1 MSVRK
6 SQSNLFFKRN
16 ALAFTISVI
25 SPLLWAENLREPLI
39 WERPPGAIGDNL
51 HSEKAQPLPVV
62 INGIPYTVDASH
74 APASYS
80 VINGGKLDVVGGAV
94 VESLSTHN
102 SNINVTDSS
111 VKAGITV
118 LSGDVTITGTTVQ
131 NLNERGIILY
141 ASTNN
146 LLVPS
151 TAHITDSS
159 VSGLSYGAAVGP
171 TGEIWIANSSVFS
184 DGYTSTELGNGG
196 IKLSGGVVHV
206 SDRSQITGVES
217 GIYII
222 GPTVTSTGDELPIS
236 LRNIVE
242 IDNSTVTAMEGSAI
256 LVSKLPGNIDKPTT
270 AHILISNGSVLKAGN
285 GRLVDVENDG
295 TANVEVNNS
304 QLDGDMIA
312 RDQGTLNVVLR
323 NHASLN
329 GEIIN
334 ANSVTID
341 SSGQWQFAADNTV
354 KSLAIDGGNVSFTG
368 DAFHTLNLG
377 ALSGR
382 GTFDMRI
389 NLDTAQSD
397 LLNVN
402 GQAFGHHQLNVQN
415 TGVEAVPETFD
426 ALRIVHTEGGDAEF
440 GLVGGKADLGVYSYG
455 LERQGDDW
463 FVVSAGKV
471 ISPSTQSAL
480 ALFNVGP
487 SIWNSELTTLRS
499 RMGEIRGQ
507 EQGGGWIRAYGNRFN
522 ASLDS
527 GLDYRQKQQ
536 GMSFGADAPVPVGA
550 GQLSVGLMGGFSK
563 SDLDM
568 SRGTSGQVNSY
579 YIGGYGTWLSDEGYY
594 VDAAL
599 KLNKFH
605 NESKVAMSDGARA
618 KGNYTNGAVGGTLEV
633 GKHIKLSDDY
643 FVEPYAQLSSVWIAG
658 DRYTLDNGLEAKTG
672 RTRSVLGKLGTT
684 AGRNFTLEDGS
695 VLQPYV
701 RVAMAQ
707 EFARS
712 NDVEVNDTRF
722 DNSLFGSRTEL
733 GAGVSVALSKRL
745 ELHADFDYMKGKHV
759 EQPWGANVGLKVA
772 F

>member
-1 MSVRK
+1 MSRQYTLKSISTLTALGILCSITSVEHAVAEEKSKSGTPEPVIVEPGVPTNVDTSTWLKYVLHPNSVLNVNAASVR
-6 SQSNLFFKRN
+6 
-16 ALAFTISVI
+16 AIDATLA
-25 SPLLWAENLREPLI
+25 
-39 WERPPGAIGDNL
+39 
-51 HSEKAQPLPVV
+51 
-62 INGIPYTVDASH
+62 TVN
-74 APASYS
+74 
-80 VINGGKLDVVGGAV
+80 INGGVVDDGFMPVPVGSAALLLNGSRLTANNARIISASGIALRVLGIGGGGTALGSNATIINSFISGVGFGVQVGESTLSLARTEVIGSRGSQGDGTGIDANGSRITINDSSLIKGDDIGMRIKAASSLPGEGIVPNNPSYIDVDHSVIQGLAGPAIKLVGLRGQGAIADITLKNDTSLLAGNGNLVEVYDSSKLDLKVDDSRLTGNLFAQDGSTLDVVMSNGAELTGNV
-94 VESLSTHN
+94 FNVNTMGINAGARWQLMGDSDVNTLTLERGRVSFAGDGFNTLS
-102 SNINVTDSS
+102 
-111 VKAGITV
+111 
-118 LSGDVTITGTTVQ
+118 
-131 NLNERGIILY
+131 LNEL
-141 ASTNN
+141 
-146 LLVPS
+146 
-151 TAHITDSS
+151 
-159 VSGLSYGAAVGP
+159 
-171 TGEIWIANSSVFS
+171 
-184 DGYTSTELGNGG
+184 
-196 IKLSGGVVHV
+196 
-206 SDRSQITGVES
+206 
-217 GIYII
+217 
-222 GPTVTSTGDELPIS
+222 
-236 LRNIVE
+236 
-242 IDNSTVTAMEGSAI
+242 
-256 LVSKLPGNIDKPTT
+256 
-270 AHILISNGSVLKAGN
+270 AGN
-285 GRLVDVENDG
+285 
-295 TANVEVNNS
+295 
-304 QLDGDMIA
+304 
-312 RDQGTLNVVLR
+312 
-323 NHASLN
+323 
-329 GEIIN
+329 
-334 ANSVTID
+334 
-341 SSGQWQFAADNTV
+341 
-354 KSLAIDGGNVSFTG
+354 
-368 DAFHTLNLG
+368 
-377 ALSGR
+377 

-389 NLDTAQSD
+389 NLDNGTGD

-415 TGVEAVPETFD
+415 TGTEAVPETFD

-480 ALFNVGP
+480 ALFNAGP
-487 SIWNSELTTLRS
+487 TIWNSELTTLRS

-536 GMSFGADAPVPVGA
+536 GMSFGADAPVAVGA

-568 SRGTSGQVNSY
+568 SRGTSGEVNSY

-712 NDVEVNDTRF
+712 NDVEVNETRF